1 MLTCIP
7 GILNSSDL
15 ERIDGILKDA
25 EFEDGRAT
33 AGFRAKRVKENLQ
46 LNSAAPRKK
55 EVNELVENA
64 LKRSTLFRRVAIP
77 RIICP
82 PLISRYK
89 PGMAYGAHVDDA
101 LMGSDRRVRT
111 DLAVTVFLN
120 EQSEYEGGELMIST
134 SMGDIAVK
142 LPRGDGVVYPASTI
156 HRVNPIVSGERI
168 AAVTWVQSHV
178 REPMQRELLADLDLL
193 KNSLNDVNPNDEKT
207 DIAFKI
213 YSNLLRM
220 WADA

>member
-7 GILNSSDL
+7 GILNASDL
-15 ERIDGILKDA
+15 ERIDEILKDA

-33 AGFRAKRVKENLQ
+33 AGFRAKRVKANLQ
-46 LNSAAPRKK
+46 LNSAAPCKK

-64 LKRSTLFRRVAIP
+64 LKRSTLFQRVAIP

-101 LMGSDRRVRT
+101 LMGNDRRART
-111 DLAVTVFLN
+111 DLAVTVFLS
-120 EQSEYEGGELMIST
+120 EQSDYEGGELMIST

-142 LPRGDGVVYPASTI
+142 LPRGDGVVYSASTI

-178 REPMQRELLADLDLL
+178 RDPMQRELLADLDLL
-193 KNSLNDVNPNDEKT
+193 KNALNDVNPNDEKT

-220 WADA
+220 WADT